1 MCGEV
6 GGWEWCVVRW
16 EGEWEDRSGIWTGW
30 SRPLVRCNDMH
41 STETIVVTLTLA
53 SGSLSPF
60 SD

>member
-1 MCGEV
+1 MSGRIGVVYGRV
-6 GGWEWCVVRW
+6 GVGHW
-16 EGEWEDRSGIWTGW
+16 
-30 SRPLVRCNDMH
+30 LLNRCNDMH